1 MLTEGRHCR
10 TFGYFAPMA
19 HPARHH
25 LDGAGRAAS
34 GDVARLPVMFQ
45 IAHRRQPTA
54 AGARTGQQDQGSLAV
69 DSGKNRGDQRLDL
82 GHPGNAGDVGGEA
95 FILCQ
100 GGPAKHAVTQ
110 GRPSAQRKAP

>member
-1 MLTEGRHCR
+1 M
-10 TFGYFAPMA
+10 
-19 HPARHH
+19 
-25 LDGAGRAAS
+25 
-34 GDVARLPVMFQ
+34 ARLRMVFQ
-45 IAHRRQPTA
+45 IAHRRKPPK
-54 AGARTGQQDQGSLAV
+54 GNARTTQQGHGGLTV
-69 DSGKNRGDQRLDL
+69 DADKNRGDQRLDL